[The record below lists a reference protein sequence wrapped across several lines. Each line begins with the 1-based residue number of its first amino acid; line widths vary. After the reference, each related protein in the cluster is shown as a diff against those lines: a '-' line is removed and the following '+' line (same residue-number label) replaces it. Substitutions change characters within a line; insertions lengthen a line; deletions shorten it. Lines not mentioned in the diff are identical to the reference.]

1 MQEPSTPP
9 ISEERVSDGAITALT
24 LAYSAPM
31 PGLGSRYVDGSV
43 AHEAR
48 LLTAMPTAQ
57 ALAASARQSV
67 GQTVLDAVLGSVRL
81 AGYADARAAAH
92 LAPLASAALTGSA
105 SGLVLAALGH
115 HDIQPFL
122 RALEAGTGANGE
134 SPSDGSLGVSLR
146 VALGAGTDTTLRDA
160 MRFAAARDALARE
173 YARDYEVTEQLAR
186 PALLATLGRAES
198 SRAALVQSYLEVL
211 AEVPDPDVSQ
221 RAGTREAEEVSRMA
235 RGVLKAGGVR
245 SRRGM
250 QALINL
256 DGILREDPRLAPSA
270 TEYPVMA
277 AAFLVSLEYGAS
289 ALNQRLRPA
298 TGYDRG
304 R

>member
-1 MQEPSTPP
+1 MQEPSSPP
-9 ISEERVSDGAITALT
+9 VSEERVSDGAITALT

-31 PGLGSRYVDGSV
+31 PGLGSRYVDGAI

-57 ALAASARQSV
+57 ALAASVRQSV
-67 GQTVLDAVLGSVRL
+67 GQTVLDAVVGSVRL
-81 AGYADARAAAH
+81 AGYADSRAAAY
-92 LAPLASAALTGSA
+92 LAPLASAALTGST
-105 SGLVLAALGH
+105 SGRVLAALGH

-122 RALEAGTGANGE
+122 RALEAGADGE
-134 SPSDGSLGVSLR
+134 SPSDSSLGGSLR
-146 VALGAGTDTTLRDA
+146 VALGSGTDTTLRDA
-160 MRFAAARDALARE
+160 MRFAASRDALARE

-211 AEVPDPDVSQ
+211 AEVPDLDVAR

-235 RGVLKAGGVR
+235 RGALKAGGVR
-245 SRRGM
+245 SRRGL

-270 TEYPVMA
+270 TEHPVIA

-289 ALNQRLRPA
+289 ALNHRLRPA

>member
-9 ISEERVSDGAITALT
+9 VSEERVSDGAVTALT

-57 ALAASARQSV
+57 ALAASALQSV
-67 GQTVLDAVLGSVRL
+67 GQTVLTAVIGSVRL
-81 AGYADARAAAH
+81 AGYADARAAAY
-92 LAPLASAALTGSA
+92 LAPLASAALTGST
-105 SGLVLAALGH
+105 SERVLAALGH
-115 HDIQPFL
+115 HEIQPFL
-122 RALEAGTGANGE
+122 RALQAGAGADE
-134 SPSDGSLGVSLR
+134 DSLSEGSLGVSLR
-146 VALGAGTDTTLRDA
+146 VALGSGTETTLCDA
-160 MRFAAARDALARE
+160 MRFAASRDALARE

-211 AEVPDPDVSQ
+211 AEVPDLDVAR
-221 RAGTREAEEVSRMA
+221 RAGRREAEDVSRMA
-235 RGVLKAGGVR
+235 RGALKAGGVR
-245 SRRGM
+245 SSRGL

-256 DGILREDPRLAPSA
+256 DGILRADPRLAPSA
-270 TEYPVMA
+270 TEHPVVA

-289 ALNQRLRPA
+289 ALSHRLRPA

>member
-9 ISEERVSDGAITALT
+9 VSEERVSDGAITALT

-31 PGLGSRYVDGSV
+31 PGLGSRYVDGPV

-48 LLTAMPTAQ
+48 LLTPAPTAQ
-57 ALAASARQSV
+57 ALAASASQSV
-67 GQTVLDAVLGSVRL
+67 GGTVLAAVLGSVRL
-81 AGYADARAAAH
+81 AAYADARAAAY

-105 SGLVLAALGH
+105 SGRVLDALGH
-115 HDIQPFL
+115 HDIQPFV
-122 RALEAGTGANGE
+122 RAFEAGAAEE
-134 SPSDGSLGVSLR
+134 SPSDSSLGVSLR
-146 VALGAGTDTTLRDA
+146 VALGSGTDTTLRDA

-186 PALLATLGRAES
+186 PALLATLGHAES
-198 SRAALVQSYLEVL
+198 SRAALVQAYLEVL
-211 AEVPDPDVSQ
+211 AEVPDLDVAR

-245 SRRGM
+245 SRRGL
-250 QALINL
+250 QALVNL

-270 TEYPVMA
+270 TEHPVMA

-289 ALNQRLRPA
+289 SLTHRIRPT
-298 TGYDRG
+298 TGHDR
-304 R
+304 RR